1 MENNNL
7 TPENEQQ
14 PDTLGTPEQ
23 SDTLGTP
30 EQSQVPEIP
39 QEAGNST
46 SSPSPIPTEPVKRK
60 YGLMA
65 GVAAAILVIVAVAG
79 YAVLGQS
86 PQKVVLKAMESG
98 YARSL
103 KQSEQ
108 LMSDLPVLAKT
119 QELAKSGSETK
130 LELKLNSMEMPGLP
144 PMAAMFVNGSSIS
157 GTTKANPATSSFEN
171 SYSLTMLGK
180 KLVTLNLF
188 NTPTV
193 MSVGVPEFFAKNY
206 YLDMDKMVTEGTNSY
221 LFTELL
227 PANQE
232 DLQAFADG
240 YKGMMQSSKAMT
252 TEELTAMGKKMSEI
266 FTANLV
272 NAQFATTKVEGQKLY
287 TVTIAPEDVTAL
299 MSSLVNYIYLESP
312 IGLRMS
318 GMMSSIEGED
328 YASTIQ
334 TINTEM
340 ANMLPTSPTVV
351 TLKIDKVIINNV
363 DIHTEGTNAAQMP
376 VNFSMVI
383 ENPESLTAKVTMHLN
398 VGEGAE
404 KVVMDMT
411 ADSTYANK
419 ALDVMVNMDMVTGEA
434 SDGLSMVLGYKM
446 DGNQQTDNMGMS
458 LDYIIRVPSE
468 GMEIGIKMDALGDYY
483 LQEDTVVLSMDD
495 IGYTVTTGDMAI
507 NMGLG
512 LQMSTAPFAEQLIMP
527 ESVDAL
533 TLTQNDIIALSTE
546 VDAAMNKLMSLFLGN
561 IM

>member
-14 PDTLGTPEQ
+14 P
-23 SDTLGTP
+23 DTLGTP

-252 TEELTAMGKKMSEI
+252 TEEITAMGKKMSEI

-334 TINTEM
+334 MINTEM

-351 TLKIDKVIINNV
+351 TLKIDKGIINNV

-398 VGEGAE
+398 VGEGTE

>member
-14 PDTLGTPEQ
+14 P
-23 SDTLGTP
+23 DTLGTP

-334 TINTEM
+334 MINTEM

-351 TLKIDKVIINNV
+351 TLKIDKGIINNV

-398 VGEGAE
+398 VGEGTE

>member
-23 SDTLGTP
+23 S
-30 EQSQVPEIP
+30 EVPEIP
-39 QEAGNST
+39 EEAGNPT

-334 TINTEM
+334 MINTEM

-351 TLKIDKVIINNV
+351 TLKIDKGIINNV

-398 VGEGAE
+398 VGEGTE